1 MNLLHSSTRAGM
13 CALLGFAL
21 GTTPVP
27 AQVPPRPAPASPS
40 GPILS
45 FAATTASL
53 VGAPDSI
60 RIDLLRWSTD
70 AERELLISA
79 WQMTGRAVR
88 GARRAG
94 RADGRGIPAAQDP
107 TDVSDSSS
115 GPVAQVAGRERV
127 AGEAPPPTPESTLS
141 VALKQTA
148 TVGYLWSSEV
158 AGYALRYA
166 GRVAEPDGSE
176 RIVFITDR
184 RLGKNNDLWTP
195 VDSDSPATRDFSVI
209 ELRVNSSGDGEGKI
223 ALSGKVV
230 LDSAARIVVPE
241 DYQALP
247 VVLKNVKHRIVG
259 AR

>member
-70 AERELLISA
+70 VERELLISA
-79 WQMTGRAVR
+79 WQMAGRTVR
-88 GARRAG
+88 GA
-94 RADGRGIPAAQDP
+94 
-107 TDVSDSSS
+107 SDSSS
-115 GPVAQVAGRERV
+115 GPVAKVGERERV
-127 AGEAPPPTPESTLS
+127 AGEAPPATPESTLS

-209 ELRVNSSGDGEGKI
+209 ELRVNSAGDGEGKI
-223 ALSGKVV
+223 ALSGNVV

-259 AR
+259 AK

>member
-13 CALLGFAL
+13 CALLAFAL

-27 AQVPPRPAPASPS
+27 AQVPLRPAPASPS

-53 VGAPDSI
+53 GGAPDSI

-70 AERELLISA
+70 AEREQLISA
-79 WQMTGRAVR
+79 WQR
-88 GARRAG
+88 GASRAG
-94 RADGRGIPAAQDP
+94 RAGGRGIPAAQDP

-115 GPVAQVAGRERV
+115 GPIAKVAERERV

-166 GRVAEPDGSE
+166 GRVAAPAGSE

-209 ELRVNSSGDGEGKI
+209 ELRVNSAGDGEGKI
-223 ALSGKVV
+223 ALSGTVV
-230 LDSAARIVVPE
+230 LDSAARMVVPE

-259 AR
+259 AK